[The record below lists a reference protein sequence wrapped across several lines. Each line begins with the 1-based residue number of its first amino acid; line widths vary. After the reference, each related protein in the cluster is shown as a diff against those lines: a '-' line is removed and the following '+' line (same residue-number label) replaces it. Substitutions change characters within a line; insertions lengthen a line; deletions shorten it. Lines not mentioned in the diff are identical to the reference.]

1 MSLSTLLPFIL
12 FILFAIAIF
21 LFIAFVVSFE
31 NRLKVIKSLSV
42 LPKNQVNGNLV
53 SVIIPTF
60 NEENY
65 LPDCLKS
72 IKNQTYRN
80 IEIIVADNG
89 STDKTKKISSESA
102 ARVLNIK
109 DKNLSK
115 VRNEGAKIAKGDIL
129 FFLDADSVIE
139 NCYIEKMAKQ
149 LSKKKIFSHGGICC
163 YDSKLHNF
171 LWIFNR
177 WFKPHFYTS
186 GRNGACIRKKDFWEI
201 GGYDEKI
208 NPLNGEGR
216 EDLDLGLKVLKK
228 FGVFSIKYCPYV
240 LIGSSA
246 RREKIFGYPFWKF
259 PDAWQ
264 KGVRGVRNK
273 KVFVD

>member
-1 MSLSTLLPFIL
+1 MLLSAIPL
-12 FILFAIAIF
+12 FIFLVIAIF
-21 LFIAFVVSFE
+21 LFIAFIVSSE
-31 NRLKVIKSLSV
+31 SYLKITKNFSFS
-42 LPKNQVNGNLV
+42 PKKQINGNLV
-53 SVIIPTF
+53 SVIVPAF

-65 LPDCLKS
+65 LPNCLKS

-89 STDKTKKISSESA
+89 STDRTKKISLEFGA
-102 ARVLNIK
+102 KVLEVK

-115 VRNEGAKIAKGDIL
+115 VRNEGAKMAKGDIL
-129 FFLDADSVIE
+129 FFLDADSIIE
-139 NCYIEKMAKQ
+139 NYYIEKMVKR
-149 LSKKKIFSHGGICC
+149 LSEKRVFLQGGICC
-163 YDSKLHNF
+163 HDSKLHNF

-177 WFKPHFYTS
+177 WFKPYFYTS
-186 GRNGACIRKKDFWEI
+186 GRNGVCIWKKIFWEI

-216 EDLDLGLKVLKK
+216 EDLDLGLRILKK
-228 FGVFSIKYCPYV
+228 FGFFSIKYCPFV

-246 RREKIFGYPFWKF
+246 RREKVFGYPFWKF

-273 KVFVD
+273 RVLY

>member
-1 MSLSTLLPFIL
+1 MLLSTLLVSIFFTL
-12 FILFAIAIF
+12 FVIVVF
-21 LFIAFVVSFE
+21 LLIAFIVSFE
-31 NRLKVIKSLSV
+31 NRLKVIRSSSV
-42 LPKNQVNGNLV
+42 LPEKQVDGNLV
-53 SVIIPTF
+53 SVIVPAF

-65 LPDCLKS
+65 LPNCLKS

-89 STDKTKKISSESA
+89 STDRTRKISLELGA
-102 ARVLNIK
+102 KILDVK

-115 VRNEGAKIAKGDIL
+115 VRNEGARMAKGDIL
-129 FFLDADSVIE
+129 FFLDADSIIE
-139 NCYIEKMAKQ
+139 NCYIEKMIKQ
-149 LSKKKIFSHGGICC
+149 LSEKRIFSHGGICC

-177 WFKPHFYTS
+177 WFKPRFYTS
-186 GRNGACIRKKDFWEI
+186 GRNGVCIWKKNFWEI

-216 EDLDLGLKVLKK
+216 EDLDLGLRVLRK
-228 FGVFSIKYCPYV
+228 FGFFSIKYCPYV

-273 KVFVD
+273 KVLY